1 MKSSLIWKLLSEHSL
16 LLMFP
21 LMKTFAIIGIL
32 LINFYSTKN
41 YLVEVGDERSEE
53 YDLEESSEEDLEDL
67 MEVSSEDIGQGNF
80 WEL

>member
-1 MKSSLIWKLLSEHSL
+1 
-16 LLMFP
+16 MFP

-53 YDLEESSEEDLEDL
+53 YDLEERSEEDL
-67 MEVSSEDIGQGNF
+67 MEVLVRSLWEDFQIEEHPSQTQQH
-80 WEL
+80 

>member
-1 MKSSLIWKLLSEHSL
+1 MKSSLIWKLLSEHIL

-41 YLVEVGDERSEE
+41 YLVEVGDEGSEE